1 MITKIV
7 TRTGT
12 PQVHVG
18 DTVKKGD
25 ILVSGRVEIV
35 NDSKEVIGYK
45 YCHADA
51 DIFADTQME
60 YEDELSASYE
70 EKVYDKKEKHRFYV
84 KVKDTRVSF
93 GSVKMK
99 PNRCEFISKEYG
111 VKAGKIFIFLFHMG
125 WKPSVLITCVKR
137 YIQRKR

>member
-1 MITKIV
+1 M
-7 TRTGT
+7 
-12 PQVHVG
+12 
-18 DTVKKGD
+18 
-25 ILVSGRVEIV
+25 EIV

>member
-1 MITKIV
+1 M
-7 TRTGT
+7 TRTGI

-35 NDSKEVIGYK
+35 NDSKEVIGYQ

-51 DIFADTQME
+51 DIFADTQ
-60 YEDELSASYE
+60 YG
-70 EKVYDKKEKHRFYV
+70 VRRRIIGFICRKKYMIKKKNHRFYV

-93 GSVKMK
+93 GQCKIMK
-99 PNRCEFISKEYG
+99 YPNR
-111 VKAGKIFIFLFHMG
+111 L
-125 WKPSVLITCVKR
+125 
-137 YIQRKR
+137 

>member
-1 MITKIV
+1 MPMQTF
-7 TRTGT
+7 
-12 PQVHVG
+12 
-18 DTVKKGD
+18 
-25 ILVSGRVEIV
+25 
-35 NDSKEVIGYK
+35 
-45 YCHADA
+45 
-51 DIFADTQME
+51 FADTQME